1 VRWFTSHTKN
11 ILSSKI
17 QCSAT
22 NHWCV
27 TA

>member
-1 VRWFTSHTKN
+1 VRWFTSQTKN

-22 NHWCV
+22 DLWCV